1 MNVYGNIRLTKMKFQ
16 NLKIIK
22 VLLMKKTLL
31 FVVAVLSI
39 SNFLLA
45 QTIRYRDEIFSSYT
59 LQSNIQYGIDASK
72 NLLDLYTATGDTVTN
87 RPLIIFLHGG
97 AFKDGD
103 KDPNTGKGGAGF
115 VRYMGYKMP
124 LRGYVVASINYRLT
138 SGWVTDQ
145 AHVEA
150 MLKALQDARAAVR
163 FFRKNAALYGIDT
176 SLIFISGQS
185 AGSHTA
191 LAYAYLD
198 STEVPSYVNWANVGG
213 TFDGARGNPGYSTS
227 VKGCMEYWGAVIDT
241 NNIIPGN
248 LPVFCVHGTNDLTVP
263 YDYGL
268 QDSPMNYGS
277 LSIYNRAQH
286 LGIYS
291 GIRLFP
297 GMGHSLDSNAD
308 SLNAAY
314 LATAPWLYNLLL
326 SLQSGTS
333 PINVGS
339 VSSFGNQVTG
349 TNSSDKSYSVSAT
362 GLTGDL
368 TITPPSNFQISL
380 TSGSGYVSYP
390 SSLTLHPV
398 GGYINPATIY
408 VRFSPSNDNGLNF
421 GNITH
426 TSPGVSSQNVV
437 VSGNALSVLPS
448 TQSSISFGTVTTSSI
463 VVNFTGGNGGRR
475 ILVAHLGSSAT
486 FIPASGNP
494 VTGVNSD
501 FTLASDQGNND
512 KIIYDGIGSTVTV
525 TGLVGAYTYYFT
537 SYEYNVGSGTSQ
549 NYLTSSPGSGSQITA
564 TPAIQQ
570 SDITP
575 FPENFDH
582 SGSLPGWTLGS
593 WTLDNTANPSNIAAN
608 TPPSL
613 GLPASSGSYNALYTS
628 TGSKTITF
636 NGTNTKAYTDLKI
649 IWGARNQSGATFTVT
664 FEYSIDGTTWISPVT
679 SANAQGGNASYQW
692 VNSNTWISLPV
703 TAQCPSLRL
712 RWTVSGTNTNKYRMD
727 DVYLKGILLKDVT
740 NVNFSWNSSTTADVS
755 WSNPDN
761 YNSTSNKIIAFM
773 KAGNPIS
780 IGSPSSSISSYNA
793 STVFGNG
800 SKYQNDTSAFCI
812 YKGDGNLATVSN
824 LVEGTVYY
832 VTVFNSN
839 TASNYT
845 AGVSYLPVEFNPVTA
860 IIEGLY
866 NGTAMTPDT
875 VTIELHDSLNYS
887 LISSAKGLLD
897 ANGQGSFKFSGGV
910 RGIGYYLAVKHRNAI
925 ETWSAAPVSGPSYD
939 FSSAESSAFGNNLI
953 FKGSKWCIYSGDI
966 TQDGIVDSGDMGVI
980 DNDNANYISGYTNT
994 DVNGDGIVDSGDLGI
1009 VDNNNAAYV
1018 GKIIPSTVLR
1028 AISGMYNQEKFS
1040 KKQKIIK
1047 QIILK

>member
-1 MNVYGNIRLTKMKFQ
+1 MK
-16 NLKIIK
+16 NKI
-22 VLLMKKTLL
+22 LLIIIIFSTCR
-31 FVVAVLSI
+31 I
-39 SNFLLA
+39 LLA
-45 QTIRYRDEIFSSYT
+45 ENIRYRDEIFTSYT
-59 LQSNIQYGIDASK
+59 LQSNIQYGVDASK
-72 NLLDLYTATGDTVTN
+72 NLLDLYTATGDTVTK

-150 MLKALQDARAAVR
+150 MIKALQDARAAVR

-213 TFDGARGNPGYSTS
+213 TFDGDRGNPGYSTS
-227 VKGCMEYWGAVIDT
+227 VKGCLEYWGAVIDT

-248 LPVFCVHGTNDLTVP
+248 LPVFCVHGTNDPTVP
-263 YDYGL
+263 YEYGT

-326 SLQSGTS
+326 TQQSGIS
-333 PINVGS
+333 PISVGS

-349 TNSSDKSYSVSAT
+349 TFSSDKSYTVSAT

-368 TITPPSNFQISL
+368 TITPPSNFQISI
-380 TSGSGYVSYP
+380 TSGSGYVSNP
-390 SSLTLHPV
+390 SSIILHPS
-398 GGYINPATIY
+398 GGNINPLPIY
-408 VRFSPSNDNGLNF
+408 VRFGPSSDNGLNF

-426 TSPGVSSQNVV
+426 TSTGVSSQNVV
-437 VSGNALSVLPS
+437 VSGNALSIVPS
-448 TQSSISFGTVTTSSI
+448 TQSSITFGAVTSTSI

-475 ILVAHLGSSAT
+475 IVVARLGSLPA
-486 FIPASGNP
+486 FLPASGNA

-501 FTLASDQGNND
+501 FTLASDQGNGC
-512 KIIYDGIGSTVTV
+512 KIIYDGSGNVVTV

-537 SYEYNVGSGTSQ
+537 SYEYNIGSGTSQ
-549 NYLTSSPGSGSQITA
+549 SYLTSSPGTGSQITSM
-564 TPAIQQ
+564 PAIQQ
-570 SDITP
+570 SDIAP

-593 WTLDNTANPSNIAAN
+593 WSLDNTANPSNIAAN

-613 GLPASSGSYNALYTS
+613 GLPASSGGYNALYTS

-636 NGTNTKAYTDLKI
+636 NGTNTIGYTDLKVL
-649 IWGARNQSGATFTVT
+649 WAARNQSGATFTLT
-664 FEYSIDGTTWISPVT
+664 FEYSTDGTTWVSPVT
-679 SANAQGGNASYQW
+679 SANAQGGNALYQW
-692 VNSNTWISLPV
+692 VNSNNWISLPIA
-703 TAQCPSLRL
+703 AQCSSLKF
-712 RWTVSGTNTNKYRMD
+712 RWTVSGSSTNKYRMD
-727 DVYLKGILLKDVT
+727 DVYLKGILLKNASGVT
-740 NVNFSWNSSTTADVS
+740 LSWNSSTTADIS
-755 WSNPDN
+755 WTNPDN
-761 YNSTSNKIIAFM
+761 YNSASNKIIAFM
-773 KAGNPIS
+773 KAGSPIS
-780 IGSPSSSISSYNA
+780 IGSPTLSISAYSAN
-793 STVFGNG
+793 TIFGNG
-800 SKYQNDTSAFCI
+800 SKYQNDASAYCI
-812 YKGDGNLATVSN
+812 YKGDGNFATVSN
-824 LVEGTVYY
+824 LVDGTVYY
-832 VTVFNSN
+832 ITVFNTN

-845 AGVSYLPVEFNPVTA
+845 SGASSFPVELNPFTA
-860 IIEGLY
+860 LIEGIY
-866 NGTAMTPDT
+866 NGATMILDT
-875 VTIELHDSLNYS
+875 VTVELHDTLDYS
-887 LISSAKGLLD
+887 LISSSKSLL
-897 ANGQGSFKFSGGV
+897 NSTGQGTFTFSGGI
-910 RGIGYYLAVKHRNAI
+910 RGRGYYLAVKHRNAI
-925 ETWSAAPVSGPSYD
+925 ETWSASPVSSTTYD
-939 FSSAESSAFGNNLI
+939 FTSTQSQAYGSNLI
-953 FKGSKWCIYSGDI
+953 LKGSKFCIFSGDVN
-966 TQDGIVDSGDMGVI
+966 QDGFVTTDDFTGI
-980 DNDNANYISGYTNT
+980 DNDGSNFDYHHVN
-994 DVNGDGIVDSGDLGI
+994 DLNGDGFVTTDDYTCI
-1009 VDNNNAAYV
+1009 DNNGANFIQIQV
-1018 GKIIPSTVLR
+1018 PLKFPNVNKINYLD
-1028 AISGMYNQEKFS
+1028 
-1040 KKQKIIK
+1040 KKNKK
-1047 QIILK
+1047 